1 MLVLALGA
9 LVILGAIFAQPA
21 PLEQTVVA
29 LPSPDRHTSTVIV
42 QPAPLEETVVV
53 LPSLDGH
60 TGTVIVQ
67 RGGERHVLNRPFAA
81 SRLARGQSEMVQ
93 LSDAEVRQSFAVT
106 LEALPARPTTFLLY
120 FVRGTDELTDES
132 KQELKKILAE
142 LKQRPL
148 PDIMVVGHTD
158 TVGKLEANDLLSAQR
173 AERMK
178 GFLTEIGIPARQIQT
193 AGRGERELLV
203 PTADNV
209 DEPRN
214 RRVEINVR

>member
-1 MLVLALGA
+1 MLVLVLGA
-9 LVILGAIFAQPA
+9 LVILGAIYA
-21 PLEQTVVA
+21 
-29 LPSPDRHTSTVIV
+29 

-53 LPSLDGH
+53 LPSPDGH

-67 RGGERHVLNRPFAA
+67 RGSERHVLNQPFAA
-81 SRLARGQSEMVQ
+81 SRLAGGQANMAQ
-93 LSDAEVRQSFAVT
+93 LSDADVRQSFGVA
-106 LEALPARPTTFLLY
+106 LQALPALPTTFLLY
-120 FVRGTDELTDES
+120 FVTATDELTDDS
-132 KQELKKILAE
+132 KGELKKILAA
-142 LKQRPL
+142 LKQRPV

-158 TVGKLEANDLLSAQR
+158 TVGDVEANDRLSAQR

-178 GFLTEIGIPARQIQT
+178 SYLIEIGIPGTQIQT

-203 PTADNV
+203 PTADNI

>member
-9 LVILGAIFAQPA
+9 LVILGAIYAQPA
-21 PLEQTVVA
+21 PL
-29 LPSPDRHTSTVIV
+29 D
-42 QPAPLEETVVV
+42 ETVVV
-53 LPSLDGH
+53 LPSADGH

-67 RGGERHVLNRPFAA
+67 RGGARHVLNQPFAA
-81 SRLARGQSEMVQ
+81 SRITAGQSEITQ
-93 LSDAEVRQSFAVT
+93 LSDAEVRQSFVVA
-106 LEALPARPTTFLLY
+106 LEALPARPATFLLY
-120 FVRGTDELTDES
+120 FVTATDELTDES
-132 KQELKKILAE
+132 KAQLKNILAE
-142 LKQRPL
+142 LKQRPV

-158 TVGKLEANDLLSAQR
+158 TVGDREANDLLSAQR

-178 GFLTEIGIPARQIQT
+178 GFLVEIGIPGRQIQT

-203 PTADNV
+203 PTADNI

>member
-1 MLVLALGA
+1 MLVLVLGA
-9 LVILGAIFAQPA
+9 LVILGAIYAEPV
-21 PLEQTVVA
+21 PPEKTVVV
-29 LPSPDRHTSTVIV
+29 LPKAVVQRPPD
-42 QPAPLEETVVV
+42 ETVVV
-53 LPSLDGH
+53 LPSPDGH
-60 TGTVIVQ
+60 TGTVVVQ
-67 RGGERHVLNRPFAA
+67 RGGERHVLNQPFAA
-81 SRLARGQSEMVQ
+81 SRLTGGH
-93 LSDAEVRQSFAVT
+93 AEVRQSFAVT

-142 LKQRPL
+142 LKRRGVPN
-148 PDIMVVGHTD
+148 IMVVGHTD

-178 GFLTEIGIPARQIQT
+178 GFLIEIGIPAGQIQT

-203 PTADNV
+203 PTADNI